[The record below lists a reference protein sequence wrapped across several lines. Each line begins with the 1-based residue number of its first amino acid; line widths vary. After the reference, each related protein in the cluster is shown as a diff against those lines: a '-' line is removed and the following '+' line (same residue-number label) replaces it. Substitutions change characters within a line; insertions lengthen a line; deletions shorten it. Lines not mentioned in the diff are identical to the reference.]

1 MQIHKSFIVV
11 GLLIALAL
19 FLGIM
24 ANAEEV
30 NIRPEFVNSTQH
42 AQMIEHQ
49 KQQTFAGGQF
59 VSNLDTAGE

>member
-19 FLGIM
+19 FLGVM

-30 NIRPEFVNSTQH
+30 NVRPEFANSTQH
-42 AQMIEHQ
+42 AQVIEHQ
-49 KQQTFAGGQF
+49 KQ
-59 VSNLDTAGE
+59 